1 MTATAVVQTGTI
13 SNVLLVPS
21 EAVKVGTKGSTVNIL
36 TVKDGK
42 KETEP
47 KKVSTGASDGVF
59 TEIKTGLNEGDTVV
73 LAGIEKKQ
81 PGAGGGNNSPFGPNN
96 AGRGSGGGGG
106 GGGGG
111 RRGGF

>member
-36 TVKDGK
+36 VTKDGK
-42 KETEP
+42 KETEA
-47 KKVSTGASDGVF
+47 KKVTTGASDGVF
-59 TEIKTGLNEGDTVV
+59 TEIREGLDEGATII
-73 LAGIEKKQ
+73 LAGAEKKQ
-81 PGAGGGNNSPFGPNN
+81 GGGPGASSPFGPSGG
-96 AGRGSGGGGG
+96 AQRGGGGG

-111 RRGGF
+111 RRGM